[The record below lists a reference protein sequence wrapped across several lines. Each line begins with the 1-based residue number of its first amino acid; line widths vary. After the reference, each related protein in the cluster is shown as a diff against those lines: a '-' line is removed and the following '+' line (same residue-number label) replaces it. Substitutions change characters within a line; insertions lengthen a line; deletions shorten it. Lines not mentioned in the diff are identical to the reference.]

1 VGSEKTMKILIVD
14 DEKDVQFL
22 FEKKFRKEQKSGEF
36 DMHFAYSG
44 EEALQLIRQP
54 QMSNLKIVLTDINM
68 PGMSGIDLLKILK
81 ENHAHLPVVVITAY
95 DDAKNRMAA
104 YRYGA
109 DDYVNKPIDFD
120 KLKEKLLKLG
130 NQ

>member
-1 VGSEKTMKILIVD
+1 MKILIVD
-14 DEKDVQFL
+14 DEKDVQWL

-44 EEALQLIRQP
+44 EEALELLKQP
-54 QMSNLKIVLTDINM
+54 KMADVKAVLMDINM
-68 PGMSGIDLLKILK
+68 PGMNGIELLRILK
-81 ENHAHLPVVVITAY
+81 EQSSRLPVIVITAY

-109 DDYVNKPIDFD
+109 DDYINKPIDFD
-120 KLKEKLLKLG
+120 KLKEKLLKLAK
-130 NQ
+130 

>member
-1 VGSEKTMKILIVD
+1 MKILIVD

-22 FEKKFRKEQKSGEF
+22 FERKFRKEQKSGEF

-44 EEALQLIRQP
+44 EEALELLKRPEMADIKLI
-54 QMSNLKIVLTDINM
+54 LTDINM
-68 PGMSGIDLLKILK
+68 PGMSGIDLLRILK
-81 ENHAHLPVVVITAY
+81 EQSPKLPVIIITAY

-109 DDYVNKPIDFD
+109 NDYINKPIDFV
-120 KLKEKLLKLG
+120 KLKEKVLRLTK
-130 NQ
+130 

>member
-1 VGSEKTMKILIVD
+1 MKILIVD

-22 FEKKFRKEQKSGEF
+22 FERKFRKEQKSGEF

-44 EEALQLIRQP
+44 EEALEL
-54 QMSNLKIVLTDINM
+54 LKRPEMAAVKLVLTDINM
-68 PGMSGIDLLKILK
+68 PGMSGIDLLRILK
-81 ENHAHLPVVVITAY
+81 EQSPKLPVIIITAY

-109 DDYVNKPIDFD
+109 NDYINKPIDFV
-120 KLKEKLLKLG
+120 KLKEKVLRLTK
-130 NQ
+130 

>member
-1 VGSEKTMKILIVD
+1 MKILIVD

-22 FEKKFRKEQKSGEF
+22 FERKFRKEQKSGEF

-44 EEALQLIRQP
+44 EEALEL
-54 QMSNLKIVLTDINM
+54 LKRPEMADVKLVLTDINM
-68 PGMSGIDLLKILK
+68 PGMSGIDLLRILK
-81 ENHAHLPVVVITAY
+81 EQSPKLPVIIITAY

-109 DDYVNKPIDFD
+109 NDYINKPIDFV
-120 KLKEKLLKLG
+120 KLKEKVFRLTK
-130 NQ
+130 

>member
-1 VGSEKTMKILIVD
+1 MKILIVD

-22 FEKKFRKEQKSGEF
+22 FERKFRKEQRSGEF

-44 EEALQLIRQP
+44 EEALEL
-54 QMSNLKIVLTDINM
+54 LKRPEMADVKLVLTDINM
-68 PGMSGIDLLKILK
+68 PGMSGIDLLRILK
-81 ENHAHLPVVVITAY
+81 EQSSNLPVVIITAY

-109 DDYVNKPIDFD
+109 NDYINKPIDFV
-120 KLKEKLLKLG
+120 KLKEKILRLTK
-130 NQ
+130 

>member
-1 VGSEKTMKILIVD
+1 MKILIVD

-22 FEKKFRKEQKSGEF
+22 FERKFRKEQKSGEF

-44 EEALQLIRQP
+44 EEALEL
-54 QMSNLKIVLTDINM
+54 LKRPEMADIKMILTDINM
-68 PGMSGIDLLKILK
+68 PGMSGIDLLRILK
-81 ENHAHLPVVVITAY
+81 EQSPKLPVIIITAY

-109 DDYVNKPIDFD
+109 NDYINKPIDFV
-120 KLKEKLLKLG
+120 KLKEKVFRLTK
-130 NQ
+130 

>member
-1 VGSEKTMKILIVD
+1 MKILIVD

-22 FEKKFRKEQKSGEF
+22 FERKFRSEQKSGEF

-44 EEALQLIRQP
+44 EEAMEL
-54 QMSNLKIVLTDINM
+54 LKHPEMADVRLVLTDINM
-68 PGMSGIDLLKILK
+68 PGMSGIDLLRILK
-81 ENHAHLPVVVITAY
+81 EQSPKLPVIIITAY

-109 DDYVNKPIDFD
+109 NDYINKPIDFI
-120 KLKEKLLKLG
+120 KLKEKILRLTK
-130 NQ
+130 